1 MDFKYICEKCD
12 YKCFKT
18 SDWNKHVKTQ
28 KHVGKPEVSK
38 KVAACELCDYKCCK
52 QSLMDKH
59 KMTNKHKEKVASIP
73 KTTISSAVDHPQI
86 VSSENGSLEK
96 LPGLS
101 LNYFMS
107 MISQLLNQNNEL
119 KNFIIE
125 QASEHKKETREIM
138 NKVIENV
145 KPATT
150 NNNTVNGNVNNTQTN
165 KFNINVFLNE
175 HCKDAMN
182 LSDFIKNI
190 EVSREDLENNAQLGF
205 VGGISKIFLDNLRQL
220 SINERPIHCTDVKR
234 ETMYIKDDDKWT
246 KETGPGKL
254 NLVIQTITQKSTRTL
269 LDWKKENPDYN
280 DHDSEF
286 STRCI
291 VIQRNSMA
299 GHARDIYY
307 PKVIH
312 AIAREVIVNK

>member
-1 MDFKYICEKCD
+1 MTNTTNEISQKIAKTYICKNCNIEYRHQSSLC
-12 YKCFKT
+12 
-18 SDWNKHVKTQ
+18 KHVKTCQ
-28 KHVGKPEVSK
+28 IKQQRPINTTSSDS
-38 KVAACELCDYKCCK
+38 LDY
-52 QSLMDKH
+52 
-59 KMTNKHKEKVASIP
+59 MTI
-73 KTTISSAVDHPQI
+73 
-86 VSSENGSLEK
+86 
-96 LPGLS
+96 
-101 LNYFMS
+101 
-107 MISQLLNQNNEL
+107 ISQLLNQNNEL

-125 QASEHKKETREIM
+125 QATEHKNFTIEQASEHKKETMEIM
-138 NKVIENV
+138 NKVIENA

-150 NNNTVNGNVNNTQTN
+150 NTINGNVSNQTN

-175 HCKDAMN
+175 TCKDAMN
-182 LSDFIKNI
+182 LSEFIKNI

-246 KETGPGKL
+246 KETGPAKL
-254 NLVIQTITQKSTRTL
+254 NKVIQTITQKSTRTL

-286 STRCI
+286 STKCI

-299 GHARDIYY
+299 GNDRDTYY
-307 PKVIH
+307 PKVIKS
-312 AIAREVIVNK
+312 IAKETMVDK